1 MFSNN
6 VKNLK
11 RGDAKEKWGVNC
23 KESERNNKRAEGS
36 K

>member
-11 RGDAKEKWGVNC
+11 RGDAKEKWAVNC
-23 KESERNNKRAEGS
+23 KESKRKNKRAEGS